1 MQNDADALLSAP
13 LSTLMARASTL
24 AQTGHGRRISYS
36 RKVFVPL
43 TRLCRDVCGYC
54 TFATTPAHLK
64 RHGQSV
70 YLSSEEVLALA
81 RQGEAA
87 GCHELL
93 FTLGDRPEL
102 RYAHAREALAALG
115 YKTTIDY
122 LHAMC
127 RMVITKTRLLPH
139 VNAGIMDEG
148 ELTRLR
154 EVSVSQ
160 GLMLESTAERLC
172 EPGGVHHG
180 SPDKHPAVRLA
191 MLETAGRLSIPFTTG
206 ILIGI
211 GETRDE
217 RLDALR
223 AIRDV
228 HERHG
233 HIQEVI
239 VQNFR
244 AKPNTRMNKAAEPDL
259 EDLLWT
265 IAQARLILG
274 AGMNIQAPPNLSPK
288 VFPCLLEA
296 GLNDWGGISPVTPD
310 HVNPEAPWPA
320 IDELARATAEY
331 GFQLV
336 ARLAAYP
343 AYCLDAA
350 RWMSAPMASA
360 SMLASDAEGLA
371 RTDHWMPGSGR
382 PIPASELPAGVPLA
396 PSGTTSVAPWVMR
409 AASRELGVLID
420 AAGRGDRL
428 DEAAIVKLFAVRA
441 DHYQAVCSG
450 ANALRADVVGDAVGY
465 VVNRNLNYT
474 NLCVYRCGFCAFS
487 KGQGRADLRGTPYDL
502 ADAEIARRITEAWTR
517 GAIEVCMQGGIH
529 PGYTGQKYLDLARLV
544 KATQPGIHLHAFSPL
559 EVMHGAQTLG
569 LSVVDFLHELKR
581 AGLDTLPGTAAEILD
596 DEVRAIIC
604 PDKLDTGQWLE
615 VMRQAHR
622 LGLRSTA
629 TIMFGHVDRPAHSAR
644 HLLRIRDLQAE
655 SEPGSGFT
663 EFVPLPF
670 IGMEAPLA
678 RRGLTRLGPS
688 FRETML
694 MHAVAR
700 LVLHPLITNIQAS
713 WVKLGSDGA
722 AHALRAGANDLGG
735 TLMNESI
742 SHAAGACF
750 GEEMIPARMDELIVG
765 AQRTPRPRTTL
776 YGAAPP
782 GQMARARAAVQT
794 LPIVFTPVDKTR
806 YLNKQ
811 VGLAHAPAGGTP
823 GNMQ

>member
-1 MQNDADALLSAP
+1 MENDADALLSAP

-127 RMVITKTRLLPH
+127 RMVVTETRLLPH

-148 ELTRLR
+148 ELIRLR

-274 AGMNIQAPPNLSPK
+274 ARMNIQAPPNLSPK

-320 IDELARATAEY
+320 IDELARATAEH

-396 PSGTTSVAPWVMR
+396 PSGTISVAPWVMR

-629 TIMFGHVDRPAHSAR
+629 TIMFGHVDRPVHSAR

-713 WVKLGSDGA
+713 WVKLGPDGA
-722 AHALRAGANDLGG
+722 AHALRVGANDLGG

-742 SHAAGACF
+742 SRAAGACF